1 MCKQALHAGA
11 HLHFF
16 SLSQF
21 FPQSPYSVGAK
32 NKLFL
37 ITLADS
43 HLPPSCLLF
52 LAQVNK

>member
-1 MCKQALHAGA
+1 MCKQALHALA

-16 SLSQF
+16 SLSEIF
-21 FPQSPYSVGAK
+21 LQSPYSFSAK
-32 NKLFL
+32 PKLFL
-37 ITLADS
+37 ITVADS

>member
-1 MCKQALHAGA
+1 MCKQALHALA

-16 SLSQF
+16 SLSEF
-21 FPQSPYSVGAK
+21 FPQSLYSFGAK

-43 HLPPSCLLF
+43 HLPPSCLLL

>member
-1 MCKQALHAGA
+1 MCKQALHALA
-11 HLHFF
+11 HLRFF
-16 SLSQF
+16 SLSEF
-21 FPQSPYSVGAK
+21 FPQSPSGAK

-37 ITLADS
+37 IALADS